1 MGMVDREQ
9 MPLRLDGTIAA
20 AAVKEDLRRRV
31 DVLRKKGVQPGL
43 GTILVGDDIGSRKYV
58 AGKHR
63 DCAEVGID
71 SISVELS
78 EDASEQ
84 EIIDEVE
91 RLNADA
97 KCTGY
102 IVQLPLPKDID
113 ANKVIAHVDPTKDA
127 DGMHPANLGELVAH
141 IDGANP
147 APQPCT
153 PRGIVTLLEH
163 YGIDLNGKDVC
174 VLGRGITV
182 GRTVGLMLTAKN
194 VNATVTLCHTG
205 TTDIAEH
212 LRRADVIIAA
222 VGRAGFVRPEYVKPG
237 AVLVDVGVSRIY
249 DGKAGKYRVLGDVD
263 PLCYPHSSAYTPNP
277 GGVGPMTRSMLLA
290 NVVETAERSLL

>member
-1 MGMVDREQ
+1 MVGEEQ
-9 MPLRLDGTIAA
+9 APLRLEGTIAA
-20 AAVKEDLRRRV
+20 AAIKEDLRHRV
-31 DVLRKKGVQPGL
+31 QALGERGVQPGL

-71 SISVELS
+71 SISVELPES
-78 EDASEQ
+78 ASEQ
-84 EIIDEVE
+84 EVVNEVE
-91 RLNADA
+91 RLNADP

-102 IVQLPLPKDID
+102 IVQLPLPKGMDV
-113 ANKVIAHVDPTKDA
+113 NNVIAHIDPAKDA
-127 DGMHPANLGELVAH
+127 DGMHPTNLGELVAH
-141 IDGANP
+141 IDGVNP

-153 PRGIVTLLEH
+153 PRGIVALLEY
-163 YGIDLNGKDVC
+163 YGIGLDGKNVC
-174 VLGRGITV
+174 VVGRGITV

-205 TTDIAEH
+205 TTDIGEH

-222 VGRAGFVRPEYVKPG
+222 VGRAGFVRPEFVKPG

-249 DGKAGKYRVLGDVD
+249 DDKAGKYRVLGDVD
-263 PLCYPHSSAYTPNP
+263 PSCYPHSSAYTPNP